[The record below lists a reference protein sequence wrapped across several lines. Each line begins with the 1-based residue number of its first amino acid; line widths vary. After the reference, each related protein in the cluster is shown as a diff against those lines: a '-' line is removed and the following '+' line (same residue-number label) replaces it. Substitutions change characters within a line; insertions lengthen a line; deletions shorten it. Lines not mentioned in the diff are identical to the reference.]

1 MSYKPKVAV
10 FGINGS
16 LGSVTINALTS
27 APFADKIALPVIAIT
42 RDNSKETDTDL
53 VVYKQ
58 AEVKPDAPAKELTD
72 ILKGVDVLLNVG
84 SVANSNDRTL
94 DAILKAGTIKLY
106 VPSQFGLDLVATQ
119 SYFPNFLSIKTDH
132 TNKAR
137 SLGIKTVDV
146 ITSLFAQSGKFLYE
160 WIGSAGYNPA
170 TQTATFIGDPN
181 LKSAISKLE
190 DIGKALASLSIKD
203 PQTIPDTVRIYSDL
217 ASQEDIVKRY
227 EETHNVTIKRE
238 GISKEEGLKKAQ
250 ALLAKGFNF
259 NDFFLYLQVAASQGV
274 DKGLLFSSDD
284 REFVNPNE
292 SLFKWGKF

>member
-1 MSYKPKVAV
+1 VAV

-146 ITSLFAQSGKFLYE
+146 ITSLFA
-160 WIGSAGYNPA
+160 
-170 TQTATFIGDPN
+170 
-181 LKSAISKLE
+181 
-190 DIGKALASLSIKD
+190 
-203 PQTIPDTVRIYSDL
+203 
-217 ASQEDIVKRY
+217 
-227 EETHNVTIKRE
+227 
-238 GISKEEGLKKAQ
+238 
-250 ALLAKGFNF
+250 
-259 NDFFLYLQVAASQGV
+259 
-274 DKGLLFSSDD
+274 
-284 REFVNPNE
+284 
-292 SLFKWGKF
+292 